1 MAVSAVSKNQLYGEK
16 EASAAMKLRTSGEDY
31 LEAILVLQKEKRE
44 VRPTDLAEYLGVS
57 KPSVSRAVSLLR
69 QGGFLKQGG
78 AFLEFTEEGCDVAEK
93 TYEKHCFF
101 TDLLTEAGVD
111 ERIIKKIVGHKGQG
125 VTETVYTHIELPFK
139 LEAINKI

>member
-69 QGGFLKQGG
+69 QGGFLKPDG
-78 AFLEFTEEGCDVAEK
+78 AFLEFTAEGRNVAEK

-101 TDLLTEAGVD
+101 KAKLMEAGID
-111 ERIIKKIVGHKGQG
+111 EQTAEREACQMEHALS
-125 VTETVYTHIELPFK
+125 EESFAK
-139 LEAINKI
+139 LKSLEQQEA

>member
-1 MAVSAVSKNQLYGEK
+1 
-16 EASAAMKLRTSGEDY
+16 MKLRTSGEDY

-69 QGGFLKQGG
+69 QGGFLKPDG
-78 AFLEFTEEGCDVAEK
+78 AFLEFTAEGRDVAEK

-101 TDLLTEAGVD
+101 KAKLMEAGID
-111 ERIIKKIVGHKGQG
+111 EQTAEREACQMEHALS
-125 VTETVYTHIELPFK
+125 EESFAK
-139 LEAINKI
+139 LKSLEQQEA